1 MTKPLSSTNPSQ
13 HSQNH
18 SLDGNENNL
27 RDAMANLSVGGLTI
41 SGGGNQMGA
50 PSSGVAQQPY
60 IDGLFGGHSQ
70 QYSSY
75 DTHETAQPME
85 QRKRGES
92 IDIFLS
98 RSPSQSLGTD
108 FLNFRVDETTNLD
121 NMPQL
126 SIGTAERSLG
136 SSAHGDSPHV
146 KRSLHGSMS
155 PSGSITGTS
164 ASSRSTSPSWN
175 HAVDR
180 KRTVGKTI
188 MAYDGYQHQ
197 QAPSQGFSNPP
208 HFAGYNNTPSAF
220 STHSNAPSSSYDM
233 ESKVS
238 TNQGY
243 SHSGYREAPSMLSS
257 LPGTAQDFNVQP
269 IDKPQQGQV
278 FYMAVQGP
286 DGQQVLQPVQMLQ
299 LPGQPNAF
307 VLPQTSGNSIS
318 HQPQLHPVGM
328 HQTGY
333 VMPQT
338 ISGSNYSGLHQ
349 PNSNVYMG
357 ERVGRKSQ
365 NSNTSSYFPGGGK
378 NRPMG
383 GSATVANQRHSAH
396 DSARPGYDDDT
407 FGYGDDSYGSQ
418 HVPDETSFDP
428 LISDSERKQLLTN
441 NEIVANLYASPKRPP
456 LRELLGH
463 VRRLSRD
470 QVGCR
475 LLQQAL
481 DEEGSSAATA
491 ILNEGLSFWGEA
503 MVDPFGNYLFQ
514 KILEKITPE
523 ERVTLVKSVSP
534 RLVNASL
541 NLHGTRSVQKVVEL
555 CALDERI
562 EGDNEP
568 IKSNSAG
575 NGNKKEES
583 AAELLTQSLS
593 PAAARLCIDSHGNHV
608 IQRILLKLPYK
619 YSQFVFEAVA
629 NSVGDV
635 ARHRHGC
642 CVIQRCLDSPPS
654 DARAHLVRKIVEKSL
669 DLMQDAYGN
678 YVVQYVLDVCS
689 DEDVHAVCE
698 SVVGKVS
705 LLAIQKFSSNVME
718 KCLERCTDKVREA
731 YLEELSDPGRIRELM
746 MDPFGNYVIQRALAV
761 ASHSQALTLVD
772 ATRPHLISS
781 NGGGIRN
788 TAGGRRIL
796 AKIERR
802 FPHFNINEEGS
813 IERAIHRKSS
823 AHLDPP
829 MPRLTRGRGGPP
841 HQKRGGY
848 HQYQDRYQEQYRDPY
863 QAQVHYQ
870 NYTAGDRIDPNYMMM
885 GGPGINYDRM

>member
-1 MTKPLSSTNPSQ
+1 LKLSSHFSFSYFRQ
-13 HSQNH
+13 
-18 SLDGNENNL
+18 
-27 RDAMANLSVGGLTI
+27 
-41 SGGGNQMGA
+41 
-50 PSSGVAQQPY
+50 AQQY
-60 IDGLFGGHSQ
+60 G
-70 QYSSY
+70 SY
-75 DTHETAQPME
+75 EAHEMAQPLE
-85 QRKRGES
+85 QRRRGES

-121 NMPQL
+121 NMPPL
-126 SIGTAERSLG
+126 SIGTTERSLG
-136 SSAHGDSPHV
+136 SSTHGDSPHV

-155 PSGSITGTS
+155 PSGSVTGTS
-164 ASSRSTSPSWN
+164 ASSRSASPSWN
-175 HAVDR
+175 HAGDR
-180 KRTVGKTI
+180 KGSIGKTI
-188 MAYDGYQHQ
+188 MAYDGYQNQ
-197 QAPSQGFSNPP
+197 QLQSHGFSNPP
-208 HFAGYNNTPSAF
+208 PFSGYSNSSAF
-220 STHSNAPSSSYDM
+220 STHSNAPGSSYEMDPKA
-233 ESKVS
+233 SL
-238 TNQGY
+238 NQGFDY
-243 SHSGYREAPSMLSS
+243 SGYREASSTISS
-257 LPGTAQDFNVQP
+257 LPGAAQGFNTVGVIQSQQL
-269 IDKPQQGQV
+269 DKPQQGQV

-307 VLPQTSGNSIS
+307 VLPQTSGNTVQ
-318 HQPQLHPVGM
+318 HQHQLHPVGM
-328 HQTGY
+328 HQSGY
-333 VMPQT
+333 GMPQAN
-338 ISGSNYSGLHQ
+338 SGGSYGGLHQ
-349 PNSNVYMG
+349 SNSNAYVG
-357 ERVGRKSQ
+357 ERVGRKPQS
-365 NSNTSSYFPGGGK
+365 SNTSSYFPGGGK

-383 GSATVANQRHSAH
+383 SGTVAVNQRHSLH
-396 DSARPGYDDDT
+396 DSARPGYEDDT
-407 FGYGDDSYGSQ
+407 FGYGDDSYGGQ
-418 HVPDETSFDP
+418 HISDEPPFDP
-428 LISDSERKQLLTN
+428 SMSESERKQLLTN

-514 KILEKITPE
+514 KILEKITPD

-555 CALDERI
+555 CALDETI
-562 EGDNEP
+562 ESYDENEHYTNDDSSE
-568 IKSNSAG
+568 KT
-575 NGNKKEES
+575 KKKKES
-583 AAELLTQSLS
+583 AAELLTRSLS

-654 DARAHLVRKIVEKSL
+654 EARAHLVRKIVEKSL

-731 YLEELSDPGRIRELM
+731 YLEELSDPDRIRELM

-813 IERAIHRKSS
+813 IERAIHRKSN

-841 HQKRGGY
+841 HPKRGGY
-848 HQYQDRYQEQYRDPY
+848 HQYQDRYQEQYPDPY

-870 NYTAGDRIDPNYMMM
+870 SYPPGDRIDSNYMMM
-885 GGPGINYDRM
+885 GGPGINYDHM